1 MPASVST
8 APHTW
13 SSLSLAGLCLC
24 ACVVVA
30 SLSTGVL
37 TAQPA
42 LAPTATISL
51 DELRPGQRGQVW
63 TVFRGTEPEP
73 FDVEVT
79 GVVRNALGPGKSLIL
94 CQLTDPRVQNMGAV
108 AGMSGSPLY
117 IDGRL
122 AGALSYQ
129 IQRFETVR
137 HAGFT
142 PAADLAE
149 VRDKPDLSPSSPRAI
164 PVTSL
169 SDPVSPRP
177 YSLVGGYTPLRPVFT
192 LSGLAPAVADLFAPR
207 FAALGLDVSA
217 LGGSSGSTPLNAQPS
232 TLNFASPL
240 RAGSAI
246 AVALATGDITL
257 AGTGTVSRVDG
268 TRVTAFGHPMMS
280 LGNVELPMCAAEIV
294 TILPSNLQ
302 SVKIANTGAVLG
314 TITQDRLSAVSG
326 TIGSGPAMIA
336 VEVSVAPSSAAPRTL
351 RFQVARQT
359 QLTPALIAAGVS
371 QAIIGSNDGALAS
384 GFRITS
390 NVRFSPTQNLAA
402 RSLHA
407 GPQAFAQGLN
417 QFVQS
422 LAQDLQNPY
431 EKTFPSSISFT
442 VEPLTSNPAVTI
454 DLFQLSR
461 ATARAGDTIYATLAW
476 RDFQGEAHREIITL
490 PIDAAWAGKTLDVV
504 LAPGTALDELTGRPS
519 VIAAA
524 SLRSFDSYLAAMRDD
539 RPRDGLCLAIVEKS
553 ALFSDETASTP
564 EIPGSIERIARAADE
579 ARFQTRNAVV
589 PLYERHLLPGKLA
602 TLMIRRPL
610 RVTD

>member
-1 MPASVST
+1 MSTSSPSPFRFRREPFLLFVAVFLGCFAAPSLRAQPASV
-8 APHTW
+8 
-13 SSLSLAGLCLC
+13 
-24 ACVVVA
+24 
-30 SLSTGVL
+30 
-37 TAQPA
+37 
-42 LAPTATISL
+42 ATIPL
-51 DELRPGQRGQVW
+51 DELRAGQRGQVW
-63 TVFRGTEPEP
+63 TVFRGTEPES

-94 CQLTDPRVQNMGAV
+94 CQLTDPRVQHMGAV

-117 IDGRL
+117 IEGRL

-137 HAGFT
+137 YAGFT

-149 VRDKPDLSPSSPRAI
+149 VRDKPDLAPSTPPAI
-164 PVTSL
+164 PVTSV
-169 SDPVSPRP
+169 SDPLAPRP
-177 YSLVGGYTPLRPVFT
+177 SSLAGGYAPLRPVFT

-207 FAALGLDVSA
+207 FAALGLDVAA
-217 LGGSSGSTPLNAQPS
+217 LGGSTASASLNSQPS
-232 TLNFASPL
+232 ALNSASSL

-302 SVKIANTGAVLG
+302 SVKIANTGQILG

-326 TIGSGPAMIA
+326 TLGAGPAMIA
-336 VEVSVAPSSAAPRTL
+336 VEISVAPNSPAPRTL

-359 QLTPALIAAGVS
+359 QLTPALIAAGVT
-371 QAIIGSNDGALAS
+371 QAIVGSNDGALAS

-390 NVRFSPTQNLAA
+390 NIRFSPTQNLAA

-417 QFVQS
+417 QFVQG

-431 EKTFPSSISFT
+431 EKTFPSSINFT
-442 VEPLTSNPAVTI
+442 VEPLTANPAVTI

-461 ATARAGDTIYATLAW
+461 STARAGDTITATLAW

-490 PIDAAWAGKTLDVV
+490 PIAAAWAGKTLDVI
-504 LAPGTALDELTGRPS
+504 LAPGSTLDELAGRPS
-519 VIAAA
+519 VISAA

-539 RPRDGLCLAIVEKS
+539 RPRDGLSLAIVEKS

-589 PLYERHLLPGKLA
+589 PLHERHLLPGKLA

>member
-1 MPASVST
+1 MPVAPFSSPAFFCALGGFRRHLVAAIFSLTVGALCAQPASV
-8 APHTW
+8 P
-13 SSLSLAGLCLC
+13 
-24 ACVVVA
+24 V
-30 SLSTGVL
+30 
-37 TAQPA
+37 
-42 LAPTATISL
+42 ATIPI

-73 FDVEVT
+73 FEVEVT
-79 GVVRNALGPGKSLIL
+79 GVVRNALGPGKSLII

-142 PAADLAE
+142 PAADLTE
-149 VRDKPDLSPSSPRAI
+149 VRDKPDLAPSRPPAV
-164 PVTSL
+164 PLTSVP
-169 SDPVSPRP
+169 DPLAPRP
-177 YSLVGGYTPLRPVFT
+177 SPFSAYQPLRPVFT

-207 FAALGLDVSA
+207 FTALGLDVTS
-217 LGGSSGSTPLNAQPS
+217 LGGSTSGAPLENSSSVPA
-232 TLNFASPL
+232 PL

-268 TRVTAFGHPMMS
+268 TRVTAFGHPMLS

-302 SVKIANTGAVLG
+302 SVKIANTGSVLG

-326 TIGSGPAMIA
+326 TLGAGPAMIA
-336 VEVSVAPSSAAPRTL
+336 VEVSVAPNSPTQRTL
-351 RFQVARQT
+351 RFQVARHT
-359 QLTPALIAAGVS
+359 QVTPALIAAGVT
-371 QAIIGSNDGALAS
+371 QAIVGSNDGALAS

-390 NVRFSPTQNLAA
+390 NIRFSPTQNLAA
-402 RSLHA
+402 CSLHA
-407 GPQAFAQGLN
+407 GPQAFTQGLN

-422 LAQDLQNPY
+422 LAQDLRNPY
-431 EKTFPSSISFT
+431 EKTFPSAINIT
-442 VEPLTSNPAVTI
+442 IEPLSANPAVTI

-461 ATARAGDTIYATLAW
+461 ASARAGDTITATLAW

-490 PIDAAWAGKTLDVV
+490 PINAAWAGKNLEVI
-504 LAPGTALDELTGRPS
+504 LAPGTALDELAGRPS
-519 VIAAA
+519 VISAA
-524 SLRSFDSYLAAMRDD
+524 SLRSFDAYLAAMRDD
-539 RPRDGLCLAIVEKS
+539 RPRDGLNLAIVEKS
-553 ALFSDETASTP
+553 TLFSDETASTP

-579 ARFQTRNAVV
+579 ARFQTRSAVV
-589 PLYERHLLPGKLA
+589 PLYELHLLPGKLA